1 MNKYEILIKKLNALP
16 PDATLVVVVDSLSK
30 VQGFVKEL
38 LPMLKG
44 YTLMG
49 QEHRIYFS
57 MHRTCIK
64 FVTIGTLFILGNLF
78 ITGDKEIDSYSKKNL
93 DILEDKDVNPLIVLD
108 VKEIPDHEFGTF
120 VSIND
125 AMATFELLNLK
136 KVVSG
141 ESTSYKLSEASVKQM
156 ASVDELFRKREDSVF
171 ENFTK
176 ELDYGL

>member
-16 PDATLVVVVDSLSK
+16 PNATLVVVVDSLSK
-30 VQGFVKEL
+30 VQDFVKEL

-78 ITGDKEIDSYSKKNL
+78 ITGDKEIDSYAKKSL

-125 AMATFELLNLK
+125 AMATFELLNIN
-136 KVVSG
+136 KVVKG
-141 ESTSYKLSEASVKQM
+141 EATAYKIGGEARKQI
-156 ASVDELFRKREDSVF
+156 SSLDESFRKREDAKF